1 MKKTLSLGLVVAT
14 GGVALGASAQ
24 ETGETMV
31 VVGARTP
38 TEISQIPG
46 AVWVVD
52 EAQIQQQLRSGQSL
66 KSALGRLIP
75 GFDFG
80 SSTNRTNYAQNFR
93 GRDALVMINAARGRE
108 TGYADAVDC
117 RLGAA
122 RRREDADRTAA
133 MNRGEKLKW
142 LG

>member
-38 TEISQIPG
+38 TEISQSPG

-93 GRDALVMINAARGRE
+93 GRDALVMING
-108 TGYADAVDC
+108 VS
-117 RLGAA
+117 L
-122 RRREDADRTAA
+122 
-133 MNRGEKLKW
+133 NN
-142 LG
+142 